1 MNLPHSD
8 YERLFQHVMG
18 DYNMNMEPF
27 EAPGSKIEVE
37 FGVTP
42 IYLDLDQHGIL
53 KVGELGY
60 LRYKVKRDMGEIIE
74 LPIGNWQLDRKT
86 FLERKLA

>member
-1 MNLPHSD
+1 
-8 YERLFQHVMG
+8 MG

-60 LRYKVKRDMGEIIE
+60 LGTK
-74 LPIGNWQLDRKT
+74 
-86 FLERKLA
+86 